1 MMLATGHQSKYPRS
15 KLNNHPSSQYSIT
28 LRRYNKLVFD
38 KKLKLIV
45 VDFVHCICFHIN
57 NYARNMEF
65 SMLVSH
71 LTCFP
76 AALRS
81 KSSNIFKLEKIIY
94 WNMSRLWELLSFLL
108 QYFHE
113 WSDALCYHGILSQR
127 IFHETKDMKEAEF
140 RYLHNPT

>member
-1 MMLATGHQSKYPRS
+1 MMLATRHQSKYPRS
-15 KLNNHPSSQYSIT
+15 KLNNHPSSQYSIA
-28 LRRYNKLVFD
+28 LRRYNNLVL

-45 VDFVHCICFHIN
+45 LDFVHCICFHIN

-81 KSSNIFKLEKIIY
+81 KSSDILKLEKIIY
-94 WNMSRLWELLSFLL
+94 QNMSRL
-108 QYFHE
+108 
-113 WSDALCYHGILSQR
+113 
-127 IFHETKDMKEAEF
+127 
-140 RYLHNPT
+140 